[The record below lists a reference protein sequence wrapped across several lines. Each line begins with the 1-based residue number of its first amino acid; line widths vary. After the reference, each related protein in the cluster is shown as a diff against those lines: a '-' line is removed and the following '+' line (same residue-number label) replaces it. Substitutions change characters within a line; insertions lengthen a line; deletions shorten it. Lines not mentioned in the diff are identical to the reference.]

1 MVESATESSSGRPP
15 RIATGEPPVIVDRGP
30 LSTSFEV
37 PDGVSL
43 DQTQRDQLARFRD
56 LLLGWNER
64 INLTAIKEPDDIEL
78 RLFLDA
84 LRMIP
89 AILTSVPEGRTAS
102 LIDIGSGAGFPGLPL
117 AIAMPQLD
125 FTLLDST
132 NKKLV
137 FISTVVTELGLENV
151 QTLHGRAEE
160 IGHDFIYRARFDL
173 ATARAVASLPTLVEL
188 TTPLLREGGRAFFPK
203 SANIETELAEGERAC
218 AMLGAQITSSNLL
231 SDGTDEL
238 VTRLVIMDKLG
249 STPMRFPRR
258 AGLPAKE
265 PLGRAKTS

>member
-1 MVESATESSSGRPP
+1 MVPSILASA
-15 RIATGEPPVIVDRGP
+15 PV
-30 LSTSFEV
+30 
-37 PDGVSL
+37 
-43 DQTQRDQLARFRD
+43 
-56 LLLGWNER
+56 
-64 INLTAIKEPDDIEL
+64 
-78 RLFLDA
+78 
-84 LRMIP
+84 
-89 AILTSVPEGRTAS
+89 GRTAS
-102 LIDIGSGAGFPGLPL
+102 LIDIGTGAGFPGLPL
-117 AIAMPQLD
+117 AIAMPHLD

-132 NKKLV
+132 NKKLT
-137 FISTVVTELGLENV
+137 FIAAVATELGLENV

-188 TTPLLREGGRAFFPK
+188 ATPLLREGGRAFFPK
-203 SANIETELAEGERAC
+203 SAEIETELSEGVSAC
-218 AMLGAQITSSNLL
+218 AMLGARITSSDLL